1 MQGVPGCTGAQQK
14 IARAQEQ
21 PGERVGAH
29 AISRVKPNQPNAQIP
44 FLGRKIAGRIEE
56 KIEKKGLTAAVTG
69 RAGLNYHLCCRQQRT
84 KNSKWRIRR
93 KTRDWSPSCS
103 ADWRKYK
110 TDITLPL
117 QWRTMKIKN
126 ARTIENRTY
135 STSPGQKT
143 VRHTIQPEESLGF
156 TRGNT

>member
-1 MQGVPGCTGAQQK
+1 MK
-14 IARAQEQ
+14 IWKSCIRKRFENQCMKLIMKMDCIRMCADSNENDIITWGGRL
-21 PGERVGAH
+21 RVV
-29 AISRVKPNQPNAQIP
+29 SK
-44 FLGRKIAGRIEE
+44 

-69 RAGLNYHLCCRQQRT
+69 RAGINYHLCSRQQRT
-84 KNSKWRIRR
+84 QNSKWRIRR

-110 TDITLPL
+110 TDMTLPL
-117 QWRTMKIKN
+117 QWRTMKIEN

-143 VRHTIQPEESLGF
+143 VRYTIQPEESLGF

>member
-1 MQGVPGCTGAQQK
+1 MLGICGQLEISCPDQLL
-14 IARAQEQ
+14 RAC
-21 PGERVGAH
+21 PRPYPLNV
-29 AISRVKPNQPNAQIP
+29 RR
-44 FLGRKIAGRIEE
+44 RKIAGRIEK

-69 RAGLNYHLCCRQQRT
+69 RAGINYHLCSRQQRT
-84 KNSKWRIRR
+84 QNSKWRIRR

-110 TDITLPL
+110 TDMTLPL
-117 QWRTMKIKN
+117 QWRTMKIEN